1 MTTREGMKSAVGRA
15 IGALGRSANQPQFE
29 RLAGLLRF
37 LRPTYGM
44 VGTRD
49 VDVARQQREI
59 DEALSILSSPDH
71 LARRQ

>member
-15 IGALGRSANQPQFE
+15 IGALGRSANQTQFE

-44 VGTRD
+44 AGTRD
-49 VDVARQQREI
+49 VDVAR
-59 DEALSILSSPDH
+59 
-71 LARRQ
+71 